1 MGSKGLGIKTQ
12 GRRVDTALH
21 RRQGQMIFS
30 RAKCAFRWWWWWSL
44 SSSWASSSLYIH
56 HFFSSSC
63 LCSKIIFR
71 DYVVLHGFFIFFQEN
86 STSSLGLKVDI
97 ITHTD
102 LCCTLGNSDW
112 SPPLKQKWKASVSKV
127 ICLYIYIYTYIC
139 FVFRKLGSEVIVTFG
154 LNTPSKNDFK
164 IC

>member
-1 MGSKGLGIKTQ
+1 MCVSLMMMM
-12 GRRVDTALH
+12 
-21 RRQGQMIFS
+21 MIIIIIMSIIFIIY
-30 RAKCAFRWWWWWSL
+30 
-44 SSSWASSSLYIH
+44 SS
-56 HFFSSSC
+56 FFSSSC

-71 DYVVLHGFFIFFQEN
+71 DYVVLHRFFIFFQEN
-86 STSSLGLKVDI
+86 STWSLGLKVDI

-127 ICLYIYIYTYIC
+127 ICLYIYTYIC

-164 IC
+164 ICSVKWFFRCNKTCQKHGSHFQTCPKLRR